1 MIEVLSHAPPFMNIF
16 AVDGKITEG
25 RGKSLQDSHYSGY
38 NPRGAFFTVIM
49 GTSVIGSTEVPI
61 IIVKHVDKGVTV

>member
-1 MIEVLSHAPPFMNIF
+1 MNPRLIEVLSHAPPFMNIF

-38 NPRGAFFTVIM
+38 NPWGVFFTVIM
-49 GTSVIGSTEVPI
+49 GMSVIAAQKYP
-61 IIVKHVDKGVTV
+61 